1 MNIKAAL
8 TKASYKV
15 IQGNPD
21 MEVEDVVYDSRKA
34 GPGCVFV
41 CMVGAVTDSH
51 RFFDQVVSQGCSAVV
66 IERPLNEE
74 QLKSLPE
81 NVTVLQ
87 AEHSRQALA
96 LLSAAR
102 FDYPAKR
109 MICIGVTGTKGKT
122 TATYMIKAILERD
135 GKKAGLIGT
144 AGAVIGD
151 NTYPTRNTTPESYE
165 LHQYFAQMVKEGC
178 DYMIMEVSSQ
188 GLKMHRVDGIE
199 FDYAIFTNIS
209 LDHVGPNEH
218 ESFKEYLYYKSQ
230 LFNQCKVGILNRD
243 DPHFE
248 EVLNHIRKE
257 NTRLYT
263 YGLETEADFKAKEI
277 QYVSKPD
284 FVGLDFQ
291 VQSLLE
297 AKPFP
302 VRVNIP
308 GKFNVSNAMAAV
320 CVCCFLN
327 IPRKQMNHALEH
339 LYVNG
344 RMEIVYSSKRCTVLV
359 DYAHNA
365 VSMESLLLTLRDYH
379 PKRLVCVFG
388 CGGNRSKD
396 RRYSMGEIGGKLAD
410 LCILTAD
417 NSRDERVEDILT
429 DIRGSIEKTGGAF
442 IEIPDRKEAIEH
454 SIIHSREGDMIAVIG
469 KGHEDYQEICGVRYP
484 FLDRQVIEEVVKKL
498 ESGELSWKE

>member
-8 TKASYKV
+8 AKASYKV

-51 RFFDQVVSQGCSAVV
+51 RFFDQVISQGCSAFV

-96 LLSAAR
+96 FLSAAR

-218 ESFKEYLYYKSQ
+218 ESFEEYLYYKSQ

-277 QYVSKPD
+277 QYV
-284 FVGLDFQ
+284 
-291 VQSLLE
+291 
-297 AKPFP
+297 
-302 VRVNIP
+302 
-308 GKFNVSNAMAAV
+308 
-320 CVCCFLN
+320 
-327 IPRKQMNHALEH
+327 
-339 LYVNG
+339 
-344 RMEIVYSSKRCTVLV
+344 
-359 DYAHNA
+359 
-365 VSMESLLLTLRDYH
+365 
-379 PKRLVCVFG
+379 
-388 CGGNRSKD
+388 
-396 RRYSMGEIGGKLAD
+396 
-410 LCILTAD
+410 
-417 NSRDERVEDILT
+417 
-429 DIRGSIEKTGGAF
+429 
-442 IEIPDRKEAIEH
+442 
-454 SIIHSREGDMIAVIG
+454 
-469 KGHEDYQEICGVRYP
+469 
-484 FLDRQVIEEVVKKL
+484 
-498 ESGELSWKE
+498 